1 MKYVWE
7 WLPSADIEKVTSLV
21 RSLKIYPVIA
31 NLFISRGIEDEE
43 AARHFFQIKLE
54 NLHNPSLMSDMGIA
68 AYRVAQAK
76 ANGEKVMIWGDYDV
90 DGTTG
95 TALLMKGLK
104 KFFPDLTY
112 YIPDRYT
119 EGYGISMQG
128 IDYAAYHGISLI
140 ISVDC
145 GIKNT
150 AEIEYARSKNIDFIV
165 FDHHTPGEQL
175 PPAVAVVDPKR
186 QDDNYPFKELTGCG
200 VAFKF
205 LQYFYQQTDNDV
217 KSLYNFLDL
226 LALSIAADIVP
237 VVDENRILAYYGLK
251 VLNRRP
257 SVGLAALKEVAGWKN
272 RTLTIGS
279 LVFSLAP
286 RINAAGRIGHG
297 SQAVELLISEDYD
310 SALDIARQIDKLNRQ
325 RQNIQSS
332 IVKDILR
339 RFDDDPELK
348 NRNSTVLY
356 NPDWHK
362 GVVGIAASK
371 IIETYYRPTIILTKS
386 EDGLTGSA
394 RSVADFDL
402 YEAIDECSQWLT
414 KFGGHK
420 YAAGLSLKPEN
431 LEKFTDCFEKVVSR
445 RITEDMKKPRL
456 KIAGEL
462 RFDQIND
469 RLMRILKKMEP
480 YGPGNPRP
488 VFVTRKVRD
497 TGYSR
502 IVGRENNILLLQLE
516 DASGRI
522 FTGIHYGNADLMAK
536 INTRKPFDIAYTV
549 EENNFN
555 GKTSIQLEIRDF
567 AF

>member
-119 EGYGISMQG
+119 EGYGISTQG

>member
-7 WLPSADIEKVTSLV
+7 WLPQADPDKVTELV

-31 NLFISRGIEDEE
+31 NLFISRGIYDEE
-43 AARHFFQIKLE
+43 TARHFFQLKLE
-54 NLHNPSLMSDMGIA
+54 NLHDPEMMTDMVIA
-68 AYRVAQAK
+68 ADRVAQAM
-76 ANGEKVMIWGDYDV
+76 ANNEKVMIWGDYDV

-112 YIPDRYT
+112 YIPDRYS
-119 EGYGISMQG
+119 EGYGISTQG

-150 AEIEYARSKNIDFIV
+150 AEIEYARSRGIDFIV
-165 FDHHTPGEQL
+165 FDHHTPGDQL

-186 QDDNYPFKELTGCG
+186 KDDNYPFKELTGCG

-205 LQYFYQQTDNDV
+205 LQYFYKRTGNDV
-217 KSLYNFLDL
+217 KNLYNFLDL

-257 SVGLAALKEVAGWKN
+257 SIGLSALKEVSGWKN
-272 RTLTIGS
+272 RDLTIGS

-286 RINAAGRIGHG
+286 RINAAGRIKHG
-297 SQAVELLISEDYD
+297 SQAVELLISEDYNT
-310 SALDIARQIDKLNRQ
+310 ALDIARQIDKLNRQ

-339 RFDDDPELK
+339 RFDDNPELK
-348 NRNSTVLY
+348 NKNSTVLY

-420 YAAGLSLKPEN
+420 YAAGLSLRPEN

-445 RITEDMKKPRL
+445 RITEDMKKPKL

-488 VFVTRKVRD
+488 IFVTRKVRD

-502 IVGRENNILLLQLE
+502 IVGRESNILLLQLE

-522 FTGIHYGNADLMAK
+522 FTGIHYGDAELMAR
-536 INTRKPFDIAYTV
+536 INTRQPFDVAYTV

-555 GKTSIQLEIRDF
+555 GRTTIQLEIRDF